1 MNLKEQIL
9 NDIKEA
15 MKQKD
20 DFKRDTLRTLNAAF
34 KQVEVDERI
43 ELSDERIELS
53 DERILKI
60 IASEIK
66 KRKDAIE
73 LYSKGGREDLAQKE
87 QKEIAL
93 FESYLPQQL
102 SDEELQ
108 AALKEMIA
116 NLGVS
121 SLKDQGLVMKEA
133 KAKFGARVDGKR
145 LNVTLRELLN

>member
-9 NDIKEA
+9 NDIKET

-20 DFKRDTLRTLNAAF
+20 DFKRDALRTLNAAF
-34 KQVEVDERI
+34 KQVEV
-43 ELSDERIELS
+43 DERIELS

>member
-34 KQVEVDERI
+34 KQVEV
-43 ELSDERIELS
+43 DERIELS

-102 SDEELQ
+102 RDEELQ

>member
-1 MNLKEQIL
+1 MALKEQIL

-43 ELSDERIELS
+43 ELD

-60 IASEIK
+60 ITSEIK

-87 QKEIAL
+87 QEEITL

-108 AALKEMIA
+108 MALKELIA

-133 KAKFGARVDGKR
+133 KAKFGVRVDGKR

>member
-1 MNLKEQIL
+1 MTLKEQIL

-43 ELSDERIELS
+43 ELD

-60 IASEIK
+60 ITSEIK

-73 LYSKGGREDLAQKE
+73 LYFKGGREDLAQKE
-87 QKEIAL
+87 QEEITL

-108 AALKEMIA
+108 MALKELIA

>member
-1 MNLKEQIL
+1 
-9 NDIKEA
+9 
-15 MKQKD
+15 
-20 DFKRDTLRTLNAAF
+20 
-34 KQVEVDERI
+34 
-43 ELSDERIELS
+43 IELS

>member
-34 KQVEVDERI
+34 KQVEV
-43 ELSDERIELS
+43 DERIELS

-108 AALKEMIA
+108 GALKEMIA

>member
-15 MKQKD
+15 MRQKD

-34 KQVEVDERI
+34 KQVEV
-43 ELSDERIELS
+43 DERIELS

-116 NLGVS
+116 NLGVG

>member
-20 DFKRDTLRTLNAAF
+20 DLKRDTLRTLNAAF
-34 KQVEVDERI
+34 KQVEV
-43 ELSDERIELS
+43 DERIELS

>member
-20 DFKRDTLRTLNAAF
+20 YFKRDTLRTLNAAF
-34 KQVEVDERI
+34 KQVEV
-43 ELSDERIELS
+43 DERIELS